1 MQQTINKQQNKSG
14 EYLLLLLS
22 GPFLFK
28 ANAYETVTH
37 ARRRPSERSKTNE
50 KERDRIEEQINN
62 GNVIIDDDDR
72 ERKKERGRGAQT
84 TNRFALC
91 KVHEPLSQGLLVYIV

>member
-1 MQQTINKQQNKSG
+1 MLG
-14 EYLLLLLS
+14 E
-22 GPFLFK
+22 GQAK
-28 ANAYETVTH
+28 DQ
-37 ARRRPSERSKTNE
+37 RQMRG
-50 KERDRIEEQINN
+50 RDRIEEQIND

-84 TNRFALC
+84 TNKFALC